1 MLDLCDAAPFEGKEL
16 KQQPPCIEEAGSRT
30 NRQNI
35 SGPPVQP
42 PARFEGCRLPLR
54 CINAKWDIGMRGR
67 KLRINLYEATRLNV
81 WRCCWATLLAL
92 YLTRSSGACTRV
104 GRNFLRIHGDLYIL
118 HEYHPCINMG
128 INGGT
133 LGRKQPRGNGNSE
146 LGAKLS

>member
-1 MLDLCDAAPFEGKEL
+1 MYQREMGYRDAWQK
-16 KQQPPCIEEAGSRT
+16 IT
-30 NRQNI
+30 NK
-35 SGPPVQP
+35 S
-42 PARFEGCRLPLR
+42 LR
-54 CINAKWDIGMRGR
+54 GYTTQRVAM
-67 KLRINLYEATRLNV
+67 
-81 WRCCWATLLAL
+81 LLAL

>member
-1 MLDLCDAAPFEGKEL
+1 MLDLCDAALFEGKEL

-35 SGPPVQP
+35 SGHPVQP

-67 KLRINLYEATRLNV
+67 KLRINLTAQRV
-81 WRCCWATLLAL
+81 AMLLAL